1 MQFGIGIRFGKVDR
15 VFRTAEM
22 AVIAAI
28 EQFALG
34 VREIEKGRLVRFNV
48 VQRHNIEIDVC
59 NIPVFDGH
67 SVPEYPL
74 RTYPVVFGSF
84 AHDHQKVVGHGVAV
98 GRAAGQIPEQQDIF
112 GIEIAVSQALDDP
125 GGFGGI
131 VKAFGGLSRFGSYA
145 LCGVFLHGVLIR
157 FHSIDC

>member
-1 MQFGIGIRFGKVDR
+1 MYAISRCLTGILYRSIRFAR
-15 VFRTAEM
+15 
-22 AVIAAI
+22 I
-28 EQFALG
+28 Q
-34 VREIEKGRLVRFNV
+34 
-48 VQRHNIEIDVC
+48 
-59 NIPVFDGH
+59 
-67 SVPEYPL
+67 SYS
-74 RTYPVVFGSF
+74 GSF

-131 VKAFGGLSRFGSYA
+131 VKAFGGLSRFGGYA